1 MVRFDVTREAVAT
14 FGAKE
19 QCGINLFSVNGA
31 NRMARELN
39 KNVEYEICLVA
50 PSLRGEPDGLTEVW
64 VKLEDSNTGNV
75 YYLPKAEFMNRKFEM
90 QEIYQDYLDGN
101 PEWDNST
108 EGRVMDPRIHHGPIH
123 V

>member
-1 MVRFDVTREAVAT
+1 
-14 FGAKE
+14 
-19 QCGINLFSVNGA
+19 
-31 NRMARELN
+31 MARELN

-108 EGRVMDPRIHHGPIH
+108 EGTVKSIRPTDPVIEKSLEQSMSGIDLEKIHFIMMRILKQ
-123 V
+123 

>member
-1 MVRFDVTREAVAT
+1 MPLEKSWPLLAQKSNVELIF
-14 FGAKE
+14 
-19 QCGINLFSVNGA
+19 FSVNGA

-108 EGRVMDPRIHHGPIH
+108 EGTVKSTRSDPLTRSKDG
-123 V
+123 

>member
-1 MVRFDVTREAVAT
+1 
-14 FGAKE
+14 
-19 QCGINLFSVNGA
+19 
-31 NRMARELN
+31 MARELN

-108 EGRVMDPRIHHGPIH
+108 EGTVKSTRPTDPVKGFTGRWRSGIDLEKIHFIMMRILKQ
-123 V
+123 